1 MRRAELASDAA
12 YERDD
17 YERDE
22 DALHVRAGGGG
33 GGGKDLLARL
43 GRLFGGGG
51 GGGGGGGSVSGTPR
65 SSANPHQSAY
75 TF

>member
-33 GGGKDLLARL
+33 GKDLLARL
-43 GRLFGGGG
+43 GRLFGGG

>member
-1 MRRAELASDAA
+1 MPHDGAA
-12 YERDD
+12 AVLPSAD
-17 YERDE
+17 
-22 DALHVRAGGGG
+22 LMFLQ
-33 GGGKDLLARL
+33 GKHTRT
-43 GRLFGGGG
+43 GGG